1 LNQIDEIE
9 QQGNIDIK
17 ELNNLIFG
25 TYQKYKYVFNY
36 EKSLLFRIT
45 KPLDYYFDKYPFLFI
60 TSADLDPDEQ
70 VARIQ
75 FFPTLACNMRC
86 KYCYNA
92 SGEYLNAPVISSK
105 IIKSG
110 IDYVLRNGAK
120 YLLVHFIGGEP
131 TLAINSLRYAV
142 DYANNAAPYTDFYI
156 VTNGTFG
163 DEVFKLLV
171 EHDFDVIVSLDSVN
185 KVNDQY
191 RLFASGSSPYNVV
204 LKNIKRLSEEN
215 IRLLIRSTLTKES
228 VDYISEFLIEMN
240 NCGVKK
246 IRFEP
251 MLNTAGRA
259 IKNALDNKISSLRL
273 FKELYKALTEADKM
287 GISIDMPLSKYIR
300 LRDKRFKRP
309 LIVLPN
315 GHITNSAVVC
325 HPKQEEYDQ
334 FHIMSILPQSV
345 TSFPEKIK
353 LLAENFKYNTNT
365 FCSDCPIVSMCLGR
379 LRGYDFS
386 RNELCINDNEIC
398 NLYCK
403 MHSILMHFWTKKYK
417 KTKVDSDLTF
427 WEII

>member
-1 LNQIDEIE
+1 MEAIE
-9 QQGNIDIK
+9 QLGNVDIK
-17 ELNNLIFG
+17 ELSNLIFG
-25 TYQKYKYVFNY
+25 TYHSNKYVFNF
-36 EKSLLFRIT
+36 EKGLLFRVT
-45 KPLDYYFDKYPFLFI
+45 KPLNFYLEKYPTLF
-60 TSADLDPDEQ
+60 SFSEALDPDEQ

-92 SGEYLNAPVISSK
+92 SGEYNKAPVISSK
-105 IIKSG
+105 IIRSG

-131 TLAINSLRYAV
+131 TLAVEPLQYTIEYASNV
-142 DYANNAAPYTDFYI
+142 APYTDFYI

-163 DEVFKLLV
+163 DEVFRILI
-171 EHDFDVIVSLDSVN
+171 ENDFDIIVSLDSV
-185 KVNDQY
+185 KKINDQY
-191 RLFASGSSPYNVV
+191 RLFNLGASSYNVV
-204 LKNIKRLSEEN
+204 IKNIKRLSKEN
-215 IRLLIRSTLTKES
+215 VRLLVRSTLTEES
-228 VDYISEFLIEMN
+228 IDYLPEFLTEMY

-259 IKNALDNKISSLRL
+259 KVNSLKNGISSFTL
-273 FKELYKALTEADKM
+273 FKGLYKALSLADSM

-325 HPKQEEYDQ
+325 NHKQEEYEK
-334 FHIMSILPQSV
+334 FHIMSILNQSV
-345 TSFPEKIK
+345 ISFPERIEF
-353 LLAENFKYNTNT
+353 LSDNFKYNTNR
-365 FCSDCPIVSMCLGR
+365 FCISCPIGAMCLGR

-386 RNELCINDNEIC
+386 RDKLLINDNEIC

-417 KTKVDSDLTF
+417 KTMVDSDLTF
-427 WEII
+427 WEVK